1 MNSINDRISLCVKAS
16 GLTKTAFA
24 AKINVSQQHVSRL
37 VKDGNPSD
45 RTIVDI
51 CREFNVS
58 EEWLRTGQG
67 EMFIQKNRSDEISE
81 FIGEIMSGEP
91 DFRQRFIAVLARM
104 SKDEWKILEQKVL
117 ELSTEIRLKNNN
129 NKETDKPTPQ
139 MTVEEAEAEYI
150 KSRSKFAQNAA
161 LSASSTFD
169 DTLNNKKK
177 SQRAG

>member
-1 MNSINDRISLCVKAS
+1 
-16 GLTKTAFA
+16 
-24 AKINVSQQHVSRL
+24 
-37 VKDGNPSD
+37 
-45 RTIVDI
+45 
-51 CREFNVS
+51 
-58 EEWLRTGQG
+58 
-67 EMFIQKNRSDEISE
+67 MFIQKNRSDEISE

-104 SKDEWKILEQKVL
+104 SKDEWKMLEQKVL
-117 ELSTEIRLKNNN
+117 ELSTEIRLKDNN
-129 NKETDKPTPQ
+129 NKLTDKPTLQ

-177 SQRAG
+177 AQRAG